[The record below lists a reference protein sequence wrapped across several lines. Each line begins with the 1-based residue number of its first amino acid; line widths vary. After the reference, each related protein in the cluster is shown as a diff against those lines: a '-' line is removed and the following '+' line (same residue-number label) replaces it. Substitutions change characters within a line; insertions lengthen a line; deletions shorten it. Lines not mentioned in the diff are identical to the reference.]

1 MTKIEVH
8 KVPVGFNDL
17 INLLWDGKLNENDF
31 TAQASQIGTPVAQ
44 IEREILELKQ
54 ADGVA

>member
-31 TAQASQIGTPVAQ
+31 TAQASQIGTPVYR

-54 ADGVA
+54 PDGVA

>member
-1 MTKIEVH
+1 MTKIEVY
-8 KVPVGFNDL
+8 VAPLGLYDL
-17 INLLWDGKLNENDF
+17 IEALWRGELSENNF
-31 TAQASQIGTPVAQ
+31 IAQASQIGTPVAR

>member
-8 KVPVGFNDL
+8 TVPVGFNDL
-17 INLLWDGKLNENDF
+17 INLLWDGKLSENNF
-31 TAQASQIGTPVAQ
+31 IAHASQIGTPVYR